1 MITCKS
7 NNSTHLYLFLPYFP
21 DIYSII
27 KILLYYIIR
36 ALWSNFLEYSYN
48 IIKFQGFSL
57 SYRVSLY
64 HDVPHM
70 ARKSPETVYSVFTK
84 VLSSLFYPRYPLC
97 LFLITDFILLSASLL
112 LTSRCISFFHS
123 HHICM
128 NGFCNNIYVLF
139 SVLHLCIL

>member
-1 MITCKS
+1 MIACKS
-7 NNSTHLYLFLPYFP
+7 YNSTHLYLFLPYLPRFIVLP
-21 DIYSII
+21 E
-27 KILLYYIIR
+27 ILYK
-36 ALWSNFLEYSYN
+36 
-48 IIKFQGFSL
+48 KFQGFFL

-97 LFLITDFILLSASLL
+97 LFLITDFILLSVSLL
-112 LTSRCISFFHS
+112 LTSHCISFFHS

-128 NGFCNNIYVLF
+128 NGFCNNMYVLF